1 MTVLP
6 RIRACMFEVRCIKI
20 YACVHGSMH
29 EIDIYIH
36 TQYIVLLVAAKMN
49 LALIMQIFQEGINIK
64 VDACN
69 ETVRV
74 IINSGPCKSDPRL
87 VV

>member
-1 MTVLP
+1 MH
-6 RIRACMFEVRCIKI
+6 VRSLVHKI

-36 TQYIVLLVAAKMN
+36 TPYIVGSSENEPSADYAN
-49 LALIMQIFQEGINIK
+49 FPGRNIK

-74 IINSGPCKSDPRL
+74 IKNSGSCNSDPMQTSCIDDIGGS
-87 VV
+87 